1 VTLRRAI
8 AMGALAIGGLAAGIG
23 AVTVARRHPDLSLA
37 GDATWVSVVQLLA
50 GWALVGSGL
59 AYWARHSVSRCGPL
73 LAAAGTAWFAVEA
86 PNPEIG
92 SAVLFTAGLV
102 LAAACPPLVGHATL
116 AHGRTRTRGGIVA
129 VVLVGYVVSIGVVG
143 LLSAALYDPANQGC
157 LECPTNLVNVGGS
170 SRAAEASTRV
180 GLVLLAGWS
189 ALVIVLL
196 AARLVRA
203 SAAGRRASGPVVMPA
218 AIYLGAVAAD
228 AVHGVGRG
236 FTSNDSTD
244 RALWTVQAVALIAL
258 AVGVSWERIRSARMR
273 AELARLVVELDAP
286 AGGVRDALAR
296 ALGEPRLTLAY
307 RATAGGWLSADGREL
322 ALPPTAT
329 LLGPDATAVA
339 AVVEAPGAFADR
351 ELAAEIARAARP
363 ALEHERLQAEMRAQL
378 AELRASRARIVE
390 AADGERRRLERDLH
404 DGAQQRIVAL
414 ALDLRLARRQL
425 ARERPD
431 LDAELGEAEGEL
443 RLAVAELRDVARGI
457 HPPMLEDFGLAAALQ
472 ALAEE
477 TPRLA
482 LGDLPPD
489 RFPAPVESAAYH
501 LVAETLRCVPERQ
514 VTVSA
519 RHAGTT
525 LVLDV
530 CPPDGPLIDAEDRIG
545 ALGGRLVRDGRATL
559 RAELPCG

>member
-1 VTLRRAI
+1 MVV
-8 AMGALAIGGLAAGIG
+8 LATGGLVAGIG
-23 AVTVARRHPDLSLA
+23 AVTVAQRHPDLSLA
-37 GDATWVSVVQLLA
+37 GDATWASVVQLVA

-59 AYWARHSVSRCGPL
+59 AYWARHPVSRCGPL
-73 LAAAGTAWFAVEA
+73 LAAAGIAWFAVEA

-102 LAAACPPLVGHATL
+102 LSAACPPLVGHATL
-116 AHGRTRTRGGIVA
+116 THGRTRTRGAVAA
-129 VVLVGYVVSIGVVG
+129 VVVLGYGSSIGVLG
-143 LLSAALYDPANQGC
+143 LLSAALYDPAGQGC
-157 LECPTNLVNVGGS
+157 LECPANLVHVGGS
-170 SRAAEASTRV
+170 PSAAQASTRV

-203 SAAGRRASGPVVMPA
+203 SAAARRASWPVAVPA
-218 AIYLGAVAAD
+218 TIYLGAVAAG
-228 AVHGVGRG
+228 AAHGVRRG
-236 FTSNDSTD
+236 FTSNDATD
-244 RALWTVQAVALIAL
+244 QALWAVQAIALIAL
-258 AVGVSWERIRSARMR
+258 AAGVSWERIRSAQMR
-273 AELARLVVELDAP
+273 AELARLVVELDTP

-296 ALGEPRLTLAY
+296 ALGEPRITLAY

-322 ALPPTAT
+322 ALPPTAA
-329 LLGPDATAVA
+329 LLGPNATAVA
-339 AVVEAPGAFADR
+339 AAIEPPGAFADR

-363 ALEHERLQAEMRAQL
+363 ALEQERLQAEMRAQL
-378 AELRASRARIVE
+378 AELRSSRARIVE

-431 LDAELGEAEGEL
+431 LDAELGEAEDEL
-443 RLAVAELRDVARGI
+443 RRAVSELRDVARGI
-457 HPPMLEDFGLAAALQ
+457 HPPMLEDFGLAAALE

-482 LGDLPPD
+482 LGDLPSD

-501 LVAETLRCVPERQ
+501 LVAETLRCAPERQ

-525 LVLDV
+525 LTLDV

-545 ALGGRLVRDGRATL
+545 ALGGRLVREDRATL